1 MKQLKKYC
9 QLVKSMQTKKVN
21 IILILLLAFFLRVY
35 RIQDLLGFWYDQGRD
50 ALVIW
55 DLIHNGKFFLI
66 GPMMG
71 FTGMFRGPW
80 YYYLITPFYYLS
92 AGNPLG
98 PTIFLVL
105 MSIAAIYVLY
115 LVGKKIGG
123 ERAGI
128 LSAFLATISTY
139 IIGSSRWLSNPTPM
153 IFIGIVLI
161 WAVFKF
167 LEKKWWSLPLIAL
180 LVGMGLNFGAATELY
195 YIPALLFIFYLNRKN
210 LPNIKIFVISVFVF
224 VMCFAPQVMFEF
236 RHRGVLSGALYNFI
250 FQEKTFTLN
259 FLEIF
264 RTRLVVY
271 YNLFSSKFW
280 TDGGLFFLPFFAFFV
295 YSLISKWKT
304 FWKDKKFQV
313 VFIFAISPIIGTLFF
328 VSNLGGFYDY
338 YFTGYYLV
346 FILLFSYVIS
356 NSWNTKFGKVV
367 LLAFLLVSIYKNSI
381 NYNFNYNKSLSDKN
395 IIAFK
400 NQISAI
406 DWIKSDAKDDKFNVD
421 VYVPPVVPYAYEY
434 LFKWKKLPIEE
445 KQTKLLYTLYEV
457 DPDHPE
463 RLEAWMNRQKGI
475 GRVIVNEMFGGI
487 VVERRERI

>member
-1 MKQLKKYC
+1 
-9 QLVKSMQTKKVN
+9 MQTKKVN

-55 DLIHNGKFFLI
+55 DFIHNGKLFLI

-105 MSIAAIYVLY
+105 MSVVAIYVLY

-123 ERAGI
+123 EHTGVLA
-128 LSAFLATISTY
+128 AFLATISTY

-153 IFIGIVLI
+153 LFIGIVLI

-210 LPNIKIFVISVFVF
+210 LPNIKIFIISVFVF

-236 RHRGVLSGALYNFI
+236 RHKGVLSGALYNFI

-264 RTRLVVY
+264 RTRFVVY

-280 TDGGLFFLPFFAFFV
+280 TDGGLLFLPFFVFFV
-295 YSLISKWKT
+295 YSLIYKWKN
-304 FWKDKKFQV
+304 FWRDKKFQV
-313 VFIFAISPIIGTLFF
+313 VFTFAISPIIGTLFF

-356 NSWNTKFGKVV
+356 NSWNTKFGKLV

-400 NQISAI
+400 NQIAAI

-434 LFKWKKLPIEE
+434 LFKWKKLSIEE
-445 KQTKLLYTLYEV
+445 KQTKLLYTLYEA

-475 GRVIVNEMFGGI
+475 GRVIVGERFGGI